1 MYVKQFKIVLTMTE
15 KDALYIVNN
24 KELYSDEE
32 VYEAMNVIKENK

>member
-1 MYVKQFKIVLTMTE
+1 MTE

-32 VYEAMNVIKENK
+32 VNEAMSVIKENK

>member
-1 MYVKQFKIVLTMTE
+1 MTE

-32 VYEAMNVIKENK
+32 VNEAMNVIKENK

>member
-1 MYVKQFKIVLTMTE
+1 MTE